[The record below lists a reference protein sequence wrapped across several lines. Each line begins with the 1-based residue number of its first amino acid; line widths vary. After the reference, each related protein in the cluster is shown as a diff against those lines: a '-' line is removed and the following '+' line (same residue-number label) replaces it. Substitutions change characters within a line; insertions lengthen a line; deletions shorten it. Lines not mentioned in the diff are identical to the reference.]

1 MSEYLLNI
9 ENLSTGYH
17 GKVVQGPISFSIGK
31 GKLIGIKG
39 RNGKG
44 KTTLLKT
51 LAGLQKS
58 ISGKILI
65 DHTDIE
71 KIAPTDK
78 AKLVSIVLTDRI
90 KLSGVTVYDLVEMG
104 RYPTTGKFS
113 FKKKEDDWVIDECIR
128 QMNIDNLK
136 EKALSEISDGE
147 LQKAMIARALA
158 QQTPIILMDEPTAFL
173 DYVAKEELFDL
184 LRQIVSEKKVTI
196 IFTSHDIELMEK
208 NADQIIEIV

>member
-17 GKVVQGPISFSIGK
+17 GKIVQGPISIRIEK

-51 LAGLQKS
+51 IAGLQKP
-58 ISGKILI
+58 ISGKIFI
-65 DHTDIE
+65 AQQDFE
-71 KIAPTDK
+71 KVAPADK

-104 RYPTTGKFS
+104 RYPSTGKIS
-113 FKKKEDDWVIDECIR
+113 FKKKEDDLVIDECIA
-128 QMNIDNLK
+128 QMKIQNLAK
-136 EKALSEISDGE
+136 KALSEISDGE

-158 QQTPIILMDEPTAFL
+158 QETPIILMDEPTAFL
-173 DYVAKEELFDL
+173 DYVAKEELFVL
-184 LRQIVSEKKVTI
+184 LRQIVMEKKVTI

-208 NADQIIEIV
+208 NADQIIEIA